1 MTPNWLTQYNFD
13 RQANEAAQAAVN
25 QAAQA
30 GSTEEMLRAHVIAVA
45 DSFHLPYPQYANFWD
60 GPEWGLMQAKRQIK
74 TKAGVAFEPGDWTV
88 VKTESLFGFFGFMA
102 DYTAYSIRNRCNT
115 AVSIGD
121 FQERGPVAIFTCPAC
136 SSISGKTWPVFFP
149 SATLS
154 KHTDGTCAACGQPLL
169 ETFATPSDPG
179 NYALYCLYT
188 ELGDGRALN
197 PVEKVAIFQ
206 SQYSAQVFRAAAPDT
221 WTVMYK
227 RTVSTEVDTAV

>member
-74 TKAGVAFEPGDWTV
+74 TKGGVAFEPGDWTV
-88 VKTESLFGFFGFMA
+88 VKNTSYWSGGFA

-115 AVSIGD
+115 AVSVGD
-121 FQERGPVAIFTCPAC
+121 FQERGPVAVFTCPFC
-136 SSISGKTWPVFFP
+136 TKTGETPQALLFP
-149 SATLS
+149 SYKLAGL
-154 KHTDGTCAACGQPLL
+154 TDCTCGVCGHHLL
-169 ETFATPSDPG
+169 ETFAVPADPEV
-179 NYALYCLYT
+179 YALYSLYSN
-188 ELGDGRALN
+188 LGDGRALN
-197 PVEKVAIFQ
+197 SVEKVAIFQ
-206 SQYSAQVFRAAAPDT
+206 TQHNAQVFRAAAPDT
-221 WTVMYK
+221 WTVVYS
-227 RTVSTEVDTAV
+227 RPVTVEVDTAV